1 MYQCLDTYFL
11 KGHRLILIDDIRK
24 EVIAYYYL
32 LIVIYINATTTC
44 RTCKTSL
51 IQKGLKL

>member
-11 KGHRLILIDDIRK
+11 KGHRLILIDDIIK

-32 LIVIYINATTTC
+32 LIVIYINVTTTC
-44 RTCKTSL
+44 RTCKNFTHT
-51 IQKGLKL
+51 KRT